1 MVHNTSITSTTK
13 EDEVGGLLLAHSQP
27 GLQSKS
33 QLAQHELQ
41 CETRSQ
47 MKPKGK
53 LKIKLKV
60 KLQQKTICLDFK
72 KTQRQCRQS
81 LLVLHENLANL
92 VCLALISITRNME
105 KPFFLKTVP
114 IMIRNPIQSFLNV
127 KLMYLTSHLLSSRDK
142 TQSTTKIRLY
152 VPLQTCLLGDISM
165 LTTLSFT

>member
-1 MVHNTSITSTTK
+1 MVHNTCITSTRIGDK
-13 EDEVGGLLLAHSQP
+13 VGGLLLAHFQP
-27 GLQSKS
+27 ELQSKS

-47 MKPKGK
+47 MKPEGK

-60 KLQQKTICLDFK
+60 KRQQKTICLDLK

-105 KPFFLKTVP
+105 KPFFLKTAP
-114 IMIRNPIQSFLNV
+114 IVICNPI
-127 KLMYLTSHLLSSRDK
+127 
-142 TQSTTKIRLY
+142 
-152 VPLQTCLLGDISM
+152 
-165 LTTLSFT
+165 